1 VARIGKG
8 NRNMSG
14 QLQTPVPPAREAG
27 AGRPADLVLEAEHLG
42 VTYGSGES
50 AVNAVGDITFSV
62 ERGKFVCIVGPSG
75 CGKTTLLK
83 ALSGLLRPTE
93 GHVSVAGQPVDGP
106 PKDLAMVFQ
115 DYSRSLL
122 PWLRVGDNVT
132 FPLKA
137 QGMAK
142 VEIAERANEALVEVG
157 LEGFER
163 KYPWQLSGGMQ
174 QRVAI
179 ARAIAYRPA
188 VLLMDE
194 PFASVDAQVRADLE
208 DLVLRVQADTG
219 MTMVLVTHDIDESVY
234 LSDEVIVLTHRP
246 SAVIETLS
254 VPLPRP
260 RDQLTTKALPEFVEL
275 RGRIFRHI
283 RKEREAG

>member
-1 VARIGKG
+1 
-8 NRNMSG
+8 MSRE
-14 QLQTPVPPAREAG
+14 LQTSPAGVAEFDPDPHRG
-27 AGRPADLVLEAEHLG
+27 LVLEVEDLG
-42 VTYGSGES
+42 VTYGSGDA
-50 AVNAVGDITFSV
+50 AVEAVANLTFSV
-62 ERGKFVCIVGPSG
+62 ERGRFVSVVGPSG

-83 ALSGLLRPTE
+83 SLSGLLTPTR
-93 GHVSVAGQPVDGP
+93 GRLAVGGQPVDGP
-106 PKDLAMVFQ
+106 PKQLAMVFQ

-122 PWLRVGDNVT
+122 PWLRVWDNVV

-137 QGMAK
+137 QRLPKA
-142 VEIAERANEALVEVG
+142 EIEQRGHEALDEVG
-157 LEGFER
+157 LSGFER

-179 ARAIAYRPA
+179 SRAVAYRPE

-219 MTMVLVTHDIDESVY
+219 MTMVLVTHDIDESIY
-234 LSDEVIVLTHRP
+234 LSDQVIVLSQRP
-246 SAVIETLS
+246 SVVVETLA

-260 RDQLTTKALPEFVEL
+260 RDQIRTKALGEFMEL
-275 RGRIFRHI
+275 RSRIYTHI
-283 RKEREAG
+283 RRERGAA